1 MTGKKRI
8 PPNGLYCITGEGF
21 SRGRTNIQVVREMI
35 AADIKTIQYREKEK
49 HDRDKYQECL
59 EIRKMTEDAG
69 VVFIVNDDVALALSV
84 KADGVH
90 IGQDDLPFHKV
101 RELTGGDMI
110 IGFSTHSPRQA
121 GEAVAMGA
129 DYIGVGPIF
138 RTFTKKDVCEPVG
151 LEYLDYA
158 VGNCPIPFVA
168 IGGIKEDNIADVA
181 GRGARLICA
190 VTEILEADNIREKI
204 ISLREKMELAA
215 ANKSVHHINVN

>member
-8 PPNGLYCITGEGF
+8 PPNGLYCITGEGV

-110 IGFSTHSPRQA
+110 IGLSTHSPRQA
-121 GEAVAMGA
+121 REAVAMGA

-181 GRGARLICA
+181 GRGTRIICA

-204 ISLREKMELAA
+204 LSLREKMELAA
-215 ANKSVHHINVN
+215 ANKSVPHTR

>member
-110 IGFSTHSPRQA
+110 IGLSTHSPRQA
-121 GEAVAMGA
+121 REAVAMGA

-181 GRGARLICA
+181 GRGARIICA

-204 ISLREKMELAA
+204 LSLREKMELAA
-215 ANKSVHHINVN
+215 ANKSVPHTR

>member
-49 HDRDKYQECL
+49 HGRDKYQECL

-101 RELTGGDMI
+101 RELT
-110 IGFSTHSPRQA
+110 
-121 GEAVAMGA
+121 
-129 DYIGVGPIF
+129 
-138 RTFTKKDVCEPVG
+138 
-151 LEYLDYA
+151 
-158 VGNCPIPFVA
+158 
-168 IGGIKEDNIADVA
+168 
-181 GRGARLICA
+181 
-190 VTEILEADNIREKI
+190 
-204 ISLREKMELAA
+204 
-215 ANKSVHHINVN
+215 